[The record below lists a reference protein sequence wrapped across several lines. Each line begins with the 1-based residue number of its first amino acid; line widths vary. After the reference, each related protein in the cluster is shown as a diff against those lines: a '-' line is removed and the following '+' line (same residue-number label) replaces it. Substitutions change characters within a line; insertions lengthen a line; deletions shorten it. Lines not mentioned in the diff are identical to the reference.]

1 MNRQNRLW
9 LIVPAVCFLGFGS
22 LAEGQAPEA
31 NPAATSP
38 APVAEPPLHQRI
50 DALLLPGQEGLGI
63 AEVAPA
69 PLIRRLYLDLIGVP
83 PTLAQLQ
90 NYLADP
96 APEKYSNLVSQLLKS
111 PEFVEHW
118 VKQLDLMLME
128 RRANSHVP
136 QEAWEDFLRSSL
148 ASGQPFHQLC
158 ASILAA
164 DGRPG
169 PARPSARF
177 YLDRAGDPNLI
188 TRDVGRIFFGR
199 DLQCAQCHDHPLIDS
214 YYQSDFQGIAA
225 FFSGGYMVEVADGDK
240 KVQVYGEKSIAESPF
255 ESVFHKG
262 ESHRSLPR
270 IPGLPE
276 IAPPSAEPGSDYE
289 IAPAEGVAAKPKHSR
304 RKQLADL
311 TTSGAATAF
320 SQNWANR
327 FWSLIFG
334 RGVIHPVDLI
344 HAENDPVHPDLL
356 PILGKALA
364 DSQFDLR
371 SFLRELVMT
380 RVYRSGQSDPW
391 DRTDTAVLKQIVSQ
405 MDWKKRVTDSKAIW
419 EQAKVE
425 GDALAEQFENTKSEL
440 AAIEKERTA
449 LLTALDQAKA
459 ATLAAID
466 AANKV
471 GVEVAASQK
480 ALADEQAKQAKLQA
494 ASTASAEVKTLLP
507 QDAEVAK
514 AAETLQQRL
523 DASNAAIT
531 TLQNALQEK
540 QKAHA
545 TALAAVEPPKM
556 NWKVADQNVAA
567 KQLQYAQIDQRT
579 TLARETYERALMRAA
594 SLKKQM
600 QLAEKMVVLG
610 DSLQS
615 IGASEAALAGYMTS
629 RQQLATMMEG
639 VNTALTGIDQQIA
652 QTAKEKEQA
661 DEQVRVYGQRMTES
675 LGKKKLLVDAV
686 DSLAKV
692 PESPSDVLKAAQQEL
707 TQRIQQADAQM
718 SELTKQSQVAQEAA
732 VAVQG
737 RLADMQKNRVV
748 QVESLSKIKMQ
759 QQELDAN
766 VAKVEQQRLASVG
779 LSGRTLEEIREQ
791 RRQRFEYSK
800 LVALSPEQFA
810 WSLLSVTGF
819 VERQVAAR
827 VADLDKNSPLTEEQK
842 KDEALLN
849 QRRIQT
855 YLQARKELQGN
866 VNVFV
871 SLYGAGPGQPQGDF
885 FATADQALFAN
896 NGGVIY
902 SWAGANSDNV
912 TAKLANTQDIAEGAK
927 ILYLAVLGREPT
939 AIEIE
944 ELSQYLN
951 QAPDKRA
958 ALAQEVVWSLLTSAE
973 FRFNH

>member
-1 MNRQNRLW
+1 MNRQNRPW
-9 LIVPAVCFLGFGS
+9 LIVPVVCLLGFGS
-22 LAEGQAPEA
+22 LAFGQAPEA
-31 NPAATSP
+31 NPAVASP
-38 APVAEPPLHQRI
+38 PQAAEIPLHQRI
-50 DALLLPGQEGLGI
+50 DALLSPGQEGLGI
-63 AEVAPA
+63 TEVAPA

-83 PTLAQLQ
+83 PTLGQLQ
-90 NYLADP
+90 NYLADS
-96 APEKYSNLVSQLLKS
+96 APDKYSNLVNQLLKS

-128 RRANSHVP
+128 RRGNSHVP
-136 QEAWEDFLRSSL
+136 QEAWEEFLRNSL

-169 PARPSARF
+169 PTRPSARF

-225 FFSGGYMVEVADGDK
+225 FFSGGYMVEVPDGDK

-262 ESHRSLPR
+262 EPHRSLPR

-276 IAPPSAEPGSDYE
+276 IALPSSEPGSDYE
-289 IAPAEGVAAKPKHSR
+289 IAPAEGIAAKPKHSR
-304 RKQLADL
+304 RKQIADL
-311 TTSGAATAF
+311 TTSGTSTAF
-320 SQNWANR
+320 NENWANR

-334 RGVIHPVDLI
+334 RGIVHPVDLI
-344 HAENDPVHPDLL
+344 HAENDPLNSDLL
-356 PILGKALA
+356 PMLGKALA

-371 SFLRELVMT
+371 SYLRELVMT

-405 MDWKKRVTDSKAIW
+405 MDWKKRVADAKLVW
-419 EQAKVE
+419 EQAKAQ
-425 GDALAEQFENTKSEL
+425 GDALAAQFENTKNEL

-449 LLTALDQAKA
+449 LLSAVDQAKG

-480 ALADEQAKQAKLQA
+480 ALADEQVKQAKLQA
-494 ASTASAEVKTLLP
+494 ASAASAEVKTLLP

-523 DASNAAIT
+523 DASNAAMA
-531 TLQNALQEK
+531 TLQTALQEK

-545 TALAAVEPPKM
+545 TALAAIEPPKA
-556 NWKVADQNVAA
+556 NWKTADQNAAA
-567 KQLQYAQIDQRT
+567 KQQQYAQVDQRT

-594 SLKKQM
+594 SMKKQM

-615 IGASEAALAGYMTS
+615 IGENEAALAGYMTS

-639 VNTALTGIDQQIA
+639 INTTLAGIDQQIA

-661 DEQVRVYGQRMTES
+661 DEQVRVYGERMTES

-692 PESPSDVLKAAQQEL
+692 PESPSDALKAAQQEL
-707 TQRIQQADAQM
+707 TQRIQQADAQLG
-718 SELTKQSQVAQEAA
+718 ELTKQSQVAQEAA
-732 VAVQG
+732 AAVQV
-737 RLADMQKNRVV
+737 RLADMQKNRFM
-748 QVESLSKIKMQ
+748 QADSLNMIKMQ
-759 QQELDAN
+759 QQELEAN
-766 VAKVEQQRLASVG
+766 VTKADQQRSTLVG
-779 LSGRTLEEIREQ
+779 LLGRTLEEIREQ

-842 KDEALLN
+842 KDEALLS
-849 QRRIQT
+849 QRRAQA

-902 SWAGANSDNV
+902 AWAGANSDNV
-912 TAKLANTQDIAEGAK
+912 TAKFANTQDIAEGSK